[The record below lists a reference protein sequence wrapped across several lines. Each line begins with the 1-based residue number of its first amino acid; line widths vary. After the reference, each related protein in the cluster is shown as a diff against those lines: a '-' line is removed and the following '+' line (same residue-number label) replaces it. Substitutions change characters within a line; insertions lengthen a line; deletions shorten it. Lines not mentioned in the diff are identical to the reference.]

1 MSTTGTAARAPLAPR
16 APGSPGAAPRRRGA
30 ALAVAVVLL
39 AASAAASL
47 FWGARPVDPATVLAV
62 LAGLPSALLDGGWSQ
77 VSAGLGIDAA
87 VVHSRIPRT
96 LTAVLAGAA
105 LAVAGAGMQGVSRN
119 PLGDPGLLGLTAGA
133 AGAVVLGIGW
143 LGAATTWQFAVLA
156 LAGSAVAAALVFGVS
171 RLGGGSPTP
180 AGLALSGAAVNAGCT
195 ALTSSVVLALPAV
208 LDRFRF
214 WNIGSVTR
222 AGLADVAVVA
232 PLVLLGVLLVL
243 GGASGLNAM
252 ALGDELAHGLGVDLG
267 LQRGLVFTGVVLLSG
282 AATALAGPIA
292 FVGLLV
298 PHAVRRLLGGDHR
311 WIVVLSAVL
320 GPVLLLLADVVG
332 RVLTPPQEIHVG
344 VTTVVLGVPVLLVL
358 LRRGRSV
365 TL

>member
-1 MSTTGTAARAPLAPR
+1 MSSTSTAAPAAPP
-16 APGSPGAAPRRRGA
+16 APGAPVRRRGPA
-30 ALAVAVVLL
+30 LL
-39 AASAAASL
+39 AALVLLGLSTAASL
-47 FWGARPVDPATVLAV
+47 FWGARPVDPATVVSV
-62 LAGLPSALLDGGWSQ
+62 LTGLPAALLDGGWSQ
-77 VSAGLGIDAA
+77 LSAGLGIDAA
-87 VVHSRIPRT
+87 VVQSRIPRT
-96 LTAVLAGAA
+96 LTAVLVGAG

-133 AGAVVLGIGW
+133 SCAVVLGIGW
-143 LGAATTWQFAVLA
+143 LGVVATWQLTALA
-156 LAGSAVAAALVFGVS
+156 LAGSAVAAVLVFGS
-171 RLGGGSPTP
+171 SLLGGGSPTP
-180 AGLALSGAAVNAGCT
+180 AGLVLSGAAVNAGFT
-195 ALTSSVVLALPAV
+195 ALTTSVVLSLPAV

-214 WNIGSVTR
+214 WSIGSVAR
-222 AGLADVAVVA
+222 AESTDLAAVA

-243 GGASGLNAM
+243 GGSSALNAM

-267 LQRGLVFTGVVLLSG
+267 LQRVLVFVGVVLLSG
-282 AATALAGPIA
+282 SATALAGPIA

-298 PHAVRRLLGGDHR
+298 PHAVRRFLGGDYR
-311 WIVVLSAVL
+311 WIVLFSTVL
-320 GPVLLLLADVVG
+320 GPVLLLLADVLG

>member
-1 MSTTGTAARAPLAPR
+1 MSTTTTAS
-16 APGSPGAAPRRRGA
+16 PGGLRPVPGAARRRRGPALGAA
-30 ALAVAVVLL
+30 ALLL
-39 AASAAASL
+39 AAAATASL
-47 FWGARPVDPATVLAV
+47 FWGTRSVDPSTVVSV
-62 LAGLPSALLDGGWSQ
+62 LAGLPSALVGGGWSE
-77 VSAGLGIDAA
+77 VSADLGIDAA

-133 AGAVVLGIGW
+133 GAAVVLGIGW
-143 LGAATTWQFAVLA
+143 LGVAATWQVTALA
-156 LAGSAVAAALVFGVS
+156 LAGSAVAAVLVFGAA
-171 RLGGGSPTP
+171 RLGGGAPTP
-180 AGLALSGAAVNAGCT
+180 AGLVLSGAAVNAGFT
-195 ALTSSVVLALPAV
+195 ALTTSVILALPAV

-214 WNIGSVTR
+214 WSIGSVAR
-222 AGLADVAVVA
+222 AETGDLAAVA

-252 ALGDELAHGLGVDLG
+252 ALGDDLAHGLGVELG
-267 LQRGLVFTGVVLLSG
+267 LQRALVFAGVVLLSG
-282 AATALAGPIA
+282 SATALAGPIA

-298 PHAVRRLLGGDHR
+298 PHAVRRLLGGDYR
-311 WIVVLSAVL
+311 WIILFSVVL

>member
-1 MSTTGTAARAPLAPR
+1 LSSTSTAAPAAPPV
-16 APGSPGAAPRRRGA
+16 PGAPVRRRGPA
-30 ALAVAVVLL
+30 LL
-39 AASAAASL
+39 AALLLLGLSAAASL
-47 FWGARPVDPATVLAV
+47 FWGARPVDPATVVSV
-62 LAGLPSALLDGGWSQ
+62 LAGLPAALLDGGWSQ
-77 VSAGLGIDAA
+77 LSAGLGIDAA
-87 VVHSRIPRT
+87 VVQSRIPRT
-96 LTAVLAGAA
+96 LTAVLAGAG

-133 AGAVVLGIGW
+133 SCAVVLGIGW
-143 LGAATTWQFAVLA
+143 LGVVATWQLTALA
-156 LAGSAVAAALVFGVS
+156 LAGSGVAAALVFGS
-171 RLGGGSPTP
+171 SLLGGGSPTP
-180 AGLALSGAAVNAGCT
+180 AGLVLSGAAVNAGFT
-195 ALTSSVVLALPAV
+195 ALTTSVVLSLPAV

-214 WNIGSVTR
+214 WSIGSVAR
-222 AGLADVAVVA
+222 AESTDLAAVA

-243 GGASGLNAM
+243 GGSSGLNAM

-267 LQRGLVFTGVVLLSG
+267 LQRVLVFVGVVLLAGS
-282 AATALAGPIA
+282 ATALAGPIV

-298 PHAVRRLLGGDHR
+298 PHAVRRLLGGDYR
-311 WIVVLSAVL
+311 WIVLFSAVL
-320 GPVLLLLADVVG
+320 GPVLLLLADVLG

>member
-1 MSTTGTAARAPLAPR
+1 MSTPTTAS
-16 APGSPGAAPRRRGA
+16 PGGLRPVPGAAPRRRGPALVAA
-30 ALAVAVVLL
+30 ALLL
-39 AASAAASL
+39 AAAAAASL
-47 FWGARPVDPATVLAV
+47 FWGARAVDPSTVVSV
-62 LAGLPSALLDGGWSQ
+62 LAGLPAALLGGGWSE

-96 LTAVLAGAA
+96 LTAVLVGAA

-133 AGAVVLGIGW
+133 GAAVVLGIGW
-143 LGAATTWQFAVLA
+143 LGVTATWQVTALA
-156 LAGSAVAAALVFGVS
+156 LAGSTAAAALVFGAT
-171 RLGGGSPTP
+171 RLGGGAPTP
-180 AGLALSGAAVNAGCT
+180 AGLVLSGAAVNAGFT
-195 ALTSSVVLALPAV
+195 ALTTSVILALPAV

-214 WNIGSVTR
+214 WSIGSVAR
-222 AGLADVAVVA
+222 AETGDLAAVA

-252 ALGDELAHGLGVDLG
+252 ALGDELAHGLGVELG
-267 LQRGLVFTGVVLLSG
+267 LQRALVFAGVVLLSG
-282 AATALAGPIA
+282 SATALAGPIA

-298 PHAVRRLLGGDHR
+298 PHAVRRLLGGDYR
-311 WIVVLSAVL
+311 WIVLFSVVL
-320 GPVLLLLADVVG
+320 GPVLLLVADVLG
-332 RVLTPPQEIHVG
+332 RLLTPPQEIHVG

>member
-1 MSTTGTAARAPLAPR
+1 MSSTSTAAPAAPPV
-16 APGSPGAAPRRRGA
+16 PGAPVRRRGPA
-30 ALAVAVVLL
+30 LL
-39 AASAAASL
+39 AALLLLGLSAAASL
-47 FWGARPVDPATVLAV
+47 FWGARPVDPATVVSV
-62 LAGLPSALLDGGWSQ
+62 LAGLPAALLDGGWSQ
-77 VSAGLGIDAA
+77 LSAGLGIDAA
-87 VVHSRIPRT
+87 VVQSRIPRT
-96 LTAVLAGAA
+96 LTAVLAGAG

-133 AGAVVLGIGW
+133 SCAVVLGIGW
-143 LGAATTWQFAVLA
+143 LGVVATWQLTALA
-156 LAGSAVAAALVFGVS
+156 LAGSGVAAALVFGS
-171 RLGGGSPTP
+171 SLLGGGSPTP
-180 AGLALSGAAVNAGCT
+180 AGLVLSGAAVNAGFT
-195 ALTSSVVLALPAV
+195 ALTTSVVLSLPAV

-214 WNIGSVTR
+214 WSIGSVAR
-222 AGLADVAVVA
+222 AESTDLTAVA

-243 GGASGLNAM
+243 GGSSGLNAM

-267 LQRGLVFTGVVLLSG
+267 LQRVLVFVGVVLLAGS
-282 AATALAGPIA
+282 ATALAGPIV

-298 PHAVRRLLGGDHR
+298 PHAVRRLLGGDYR
-311 WIVVLSAVL
+311 WIVLFSAVL
-320 GPVLLLLADVVG
+320 GPVLLLLADVLG

>member
-1 MSTTGTAARAPLAPR
+1 MSTTSPAVTPR
-16 APGSPGAAPRRRGA
+16 PVPPGPGAAVRRRGL
-30 ALAVAVVLL
+30 ALAAAVVLL
-39 AASAAASL
+39 AVAATASL
-47 FWGARPVDPATVLAV
+47 FWGARSVDPATVVAV
-62 LAGLPSALLDGGWSQ
+62 LTGVPSALLDGGWTQ
-77 VSAGLGIDAA
+77 LSAGLGIDAA

-96 LTAVLAGAA
+96 LTAVLVGAA

-133 AGAVVLGIGW
+133 AAAVVLGIGW
-143 LGAATTWQFAVLA
+143 LGLVATWQLTALA
-156 LAGSAVAAALVFGVS
+156 LAGSTVAAVLVFGSS
-171 RLGGGSPTP
+171 RLGGGAPTP
-180 AGLALSGAAVNAGCT
+180 TGLVLSGAAVNAGFV
-195 ALTSSVVLALPAV
+195 ALTTAVVLALPAV

-214 WNIGSVTR
+214 WSIGSVAR
-222 AGLADVAVVA
+222 AEATDLAGVA
-232 PLVLLGVLLVL
+232 PLVVLGVLLVL
-243 GGASGLNAM
+243 GGSSGLNAM

-267 LQRGLVFTGVVLLSG
+267 TQRFLVFVGVVLLAGS
-282 AATALAGPIA
+282 ATALAGPIA

-298 PHAVRRLLGGDHR
+298 PHAVRRFLGGDYR
-311 WIVVLSAVL
+311 WIVVFSAVL
-320 GPVLLLLADVVG
+320 GPVLLLVADVLG

>member
-1 MSTTGTAARAPLAPR
+1 MSTLSPARTTSPV
-16 APGSPGAAPRRRGA
+16 PGAAQRHRGS
-30 ALAVAVVLL
+30 ALLGAVALLL
-39 AASAAASL
+39 AAAAASL
-47 FWGARPVDPATVLAV
+47 FWGARSVDPATVLAV
-62 LAGLPSALLDGGWSQ
+62 LGQLPAALLDGGWSQ

-96 LTAVLAGAA
+96 FTAVLVGAA

-133 AGAVVLGIGW
+133 AAAVVLGIGW
-143 LGAATTWQFAVLA
+143 LGASAAWQLTALA
-156 LAGSAVAAALVFGVS
+156 LAGSAVAAVLVFGVS

-180 AGLALSGAAVNAGCT
+180 AGLALSGAAVSAGFT
-195 ALTSSVVLALPAV
+195 ALTSSAVLAVPAV

-222 AGLADVAVVA
+222 ADLPDVAAVA

-243 GGASGLNAM
+243 GGSSGLNAM

-267 LQRGLVFTGVVLLSG
+267 LQRALVFVGVVLLSG

-298 PHAVRRLLGGDHR
+298 PHAVRRLLGGDYR

-365 TL
+365 GL

>member
-1 MSTTGTAARAPLAPR
+1 MSSTSTASPARATRQVPGTAQ
-16 APGSPGAAPRRRGA
+16 RRRGRALSA
-30 ALAVAVVLL
+30 AVLL
-39 AASAAASL
+39 LVLAAAASL
-47 FWGARPVDPATVLAV
+47 FWGARSVDPATVVAV
-62 LAGLPSALLDGGWSQ
+62 LTGLPAALLEGGWAQ

-87 VVHSRIPRT
+87 VVQSRIPRT

-133 AGAVVLGIGW
+133 ACAVVLGIGW
-143 LGAATTWQFAVLA
+143 LGLVATWQLTALA
-156 LAGSAVAAALVFGVS
+156 LAGSAVAAVLVFGSS
-171 RLGGGSPTP
+171 RLGGGAPTP
-180 AGLALSGAAVNAGCT
+180 AGLVLSGAAVNAGFT
-195 ALTSSVVLALPAV
+195 ALTSSVVLMLPAV

-214 WNIGSVTR
+214 WSIGSVAR
-222 AGLADVAVVA
+222 AETTDLAAVA

-243 GGASGLNAM
+243 GGSSGLNAM

-267 LQRGLVFTGVVLLSG
+267 VQRVLVFVGVVLLSG
-282 AATALAGPIA
+282 SATALAGPIA

-298 PHAVRRLLGGDHR
+298 PHAVRRLLGGDYR
-311 WIVVLSAVL
+311 WIVLFSVVL
-320 GPVLLLLADVVG
+320 GPVLLLAADVLG

-344 VTTVVLGVPVLLVL
+344 VTTVVLGVPVLLAL